1 MNNKIRYLI
10 LFVLIS
16 CSFQTFA
23 QDRETILDG
32 EMEISFFGGL
42 NLNFANVMQN
52 ITGLIGGQGGILV
65 NDAIYIGGSLGS
77 SITEIG
83 GGYSSYRYVG
93 LLFGSFVKPKDAI
106 HYFADVGLYSGKVSS
121 EGLGG
126 IVSAATEKFSIIEPK
141 AGVGINLND
150 NLKATAGLSFKLV
163 GAIDNSDIS
172 KKDIGGVSIS
182 GSIIYG
188 F

>member
-1 MNNKIRYLI
+1 MSKKIRYLI
-10 LFVLIS
+10 FSVLITCTS
-16 CSFQTFA
+16 QLYA

-32 EMEISFFGGL
+32 DMEISFFGAL
-42 NLNFANVMQN
+42 NLNFASVMQN
-52 ITGLIGGQGGILV
+52 IPGLIGGQGGILV
-65 NDAIYIGGSLGS
+65 NDAIYIAGSLGS

-83 GGYSSYRYVG
+83 GGYSSYRYTG
-93 LLFGSFVKPKDAI
+93 LLFGSFIKPKDAI

-150 NLKATAGLSFKLV
+150 KLKATAGLSFKLV